1 VPPTQGAACRVD
13 YATNDWGSGFT
24 ATVSVTNTGTTAL
37 NGWSL
42 GWAYTAGQRVTQA
55 WSASAVQ
62 TGTQVTVTNASW
74 NGALAPGASTSFGI
88 NGTHTGSNPRPAS
101 FTLNGV
107 ACTTA

>member
-1 VPPTQGAACRVD
+1 
-13 YATNDWGSGFT
+13 
-24 ATVSVTNTGTTAL
+24 VTNTGTTAL

-74 NGALAPGASTSFGI
+74 NGALAPGAAASFGL
-88 NGTHTGSNPRPAS
+88 NGTHTGSNPRPAA
-101 FTLNGV
+101 FTVNGQP
-107 ACTTA
+107 CTT